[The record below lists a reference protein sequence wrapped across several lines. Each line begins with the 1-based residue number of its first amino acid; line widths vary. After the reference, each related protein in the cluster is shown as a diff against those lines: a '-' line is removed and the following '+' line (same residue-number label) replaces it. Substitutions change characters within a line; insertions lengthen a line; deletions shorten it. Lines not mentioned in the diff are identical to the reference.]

1 MVTDAS
7 QGRSRKESL
16 KEAILNRRML
26 ICVFTGFTSGMP
38 LYVVFQLVPAWL
50 RTEGVG
56 LAEIGFFTL
65 VQMPYIWKF
74 LWSPV
79 IDRYTL
85 PFLGRRRGWM
95 LVTQLAVMMSI
106 AAMGFLE
113 PALSIWAV
121 AYLAAAMAFFSA
133 SQDIV
138 LDAYRRE
145 LLPDAELGLGN
156 TIHVQAYRLSGLVP
170 GALAL
175 ILADHMAWHS
185 VFIVVA
191 LFMLVGVILTLSIKE
206 AVSEPSPQKTL
217 VDAVINPFL
226 EFFNRKGVTSGL
238 LVLAFL
244 VLYKLGDSMATAL
257 QTPFFIDAGFSLTAI
272 GTIAK
277 FAGLIAVIVGGFG
290 GAIVMIKLGI
300 NRALWLFGLV
310 QIISIIGFALLS
322 ELSVLTEAAILQE
335 SAFPNF
341 LTLRYDTGA
350 DPLMRWML
358 GIVVAFEYLGVG
370 LGGAAFVAF
379 MARTTNPVFA
389 ATQFALFSALTAV
402 PRTVIGAF
410 TGVMVEHLGW
420 TDFFFVCTAL
430 AIPGM
435 LLLFKVAPWN
445 ANDETA

>member
-26 ICVFTGFTSGMP
+26 ICVFTGFTSGLP

-50 RTEGVG
+50 RVEGVG

-79 IDRYTL
+79 MDRYTL

-95 LVTQLAVMMSI
+95 LVTQLALMLSI
-106 AAMGFLE
+106 AAMGFLQ
-113 PALSIWAV
+113 PQLSIWTV
-121 AYLAAAMAFFSA
+121 AYLAAALAFFSA

-191 LFMLVGVILTLSIKE
+191 LFMLVGVMLTLFIKE
-206 AVSEPSPQKTL
+206 AVSEPSPPTTL

-226 EFFNRKGVTSGL
+226 EFFNRKGVSSGL

-244 VLYKLGDSMATAL
+244 FLYKLGDSMATAL
-257 QTPFFIDAGFSLTAI
+257 QTPFFVDVGFTLTQI
-272 GTIAK
+272 GSVAK
-277 FAGLIAVIVGGFG
+277 LSGLIAAVVGGFG
-290 GAIVMIKLGI
+290 GGVIMIMLGI

-310 QIISIIGFALLS
+310 QITSILGFALLS
-322 ELSVLTEAAILQE
+322 VVGTNL
-335 SAFPNF
+335 
-341 LTLRYDTGA
+341 
-350 DPLMRWML
+350 WML
-358 GIVVAFEYLGVG
+358 GVVVAFEYLGVG

-379 MARTTNPVFA
+379 MARTTNPTFA

-402 PRTVIGAF
+402 PRTVVGAF
-410 TGVMVEHLGW
+410 TGVMVEQLGW
-420 TDFFFVCTAL
+420 TSFFLLCTVL
-430 AIPGM
+430 AVPGM

-445 ANDETA
+445 ADD